1 MAIKDYRLTKDNME
15 MQIGVNHFGHF
26 YLTYLLWDK
35 LLQSGNPR
43 IVNVSSSAH
52 MSLGKS
58 YDIDFDNI
66 NFQKGGYDSFA
77 AYSHSKKA
85 NILFTK

>member
-1 MAIKDYRLTKDNME
+1 MAILDHRTTKDNLE
-15 MQIGVNHFGHF
+15 MQIGINHFGHF
-26 YLTYLLWDK
+26 YLTHLLWEK
-35 LLQSGNPR
+35 LKQAGNPR

-52 MSLGKS
+52 MSMTKS
-58 YDIDFDNI
+58 HDIDFSNL
-66 NFQKGGYDSFA
+66 NYQNGGYNPYA

>member
-1 MAIKDYRLTKDNME
+1 
-15 MQIGVNHFGHF
+15 V
-26 YLTYLLWDK
+26 
-35 LLQSGNPR
+35 QSGNPR

-66 NFQKGGYDSFA
+66 NF
-77 AYSHSKKA
+77 
-85 NILFTK
+85 